1 MWQRA
6 RQLNLYNF
14 EEDTCY
20 MILQNASEESL
31 GVVYTPPELVAFM
44 VHLAHPTQPR
54 CRVLEP
60 ACADAPFL
68 AAFAERYGSHHEFVG
83 VEIDPAR
90 LARAR
95 ERLPTMTFVEADFL
109 LWEPKET
116 FDVIIGNPPYGII
129 GDASHYPIHV
139 LRERKALYRQRS
151 LTWRGKYNIYG
162 AFIEHAARL
171 LAPEGKLVFVVPA
184 SWLVL
189 DDFVR
194 LREYL
199 ATQGRLSVYY
209 LGKVFPKRNVSVVVL
224 VLEKGGR
231 GLALYDGEQLAVE
244 KPAYNGEM
252 IRFETPEL
260 LQMEQE
266 GVAVGELF
274 TIRFAARSP
283 EVRPHPAVRTEPARG
298 YVPVL
303 TGRNLHA
310 GWIDYE
316 TCYSGYWM
324 AYERAAEL
332 RAFYAFPHL
341 VVAHTKGARVVCAID
356 ARCYPWREEFHLIPK
371 QAGIDLQAVMEWL
384 NGAPVQRYVQALYRD
399 FVPHLTQAML
409 ARVPTPISLCSPHT

>member
-1 MWQRA
+1 MQKSPIQPRLCLA
-6 RQLNLYNF
+6 VLP
-14 EEDTCY
+14 
-20 MILQNASEESL
+20 NASEASL
-31 GVVYTPPELVAFM
+31 GVVYTPPGLVAFM
-44 VHLAHPTQPR
+44 VHLARPTKAR

-60 ACADAPFL
+60 ACANAPFL
-68 AAFAERYGSHHEFVG
+68 EAFAECHGTHHEFVG
-83 VEIDPAR
+83 VEIDPQR
-90 LARAR
+90 LAKTR
-95 ERLPTMTFVEADFL
+95 EKLPTMTFVEADFL

-116 FDVIIGNPPYGII
+116 FDIVIGNPPYGII

-139 LRERKALYRQRS
+139 LRERKVLYRQRS

-162 AFIEHAARL
+162 AFIEHATRL

-189 DDFVR
+189 DDFKR

-199 ATQGRLSVYY
+199 AAQGRLSVYY

-224 VLEKGGR
+224 ALEKGGR

-244 KPAYNGEM
+244 KPTYNGEM

-260 LQMEQE
+260 LQMERE

-283 EVRPHPAVRTEPARG
+283 EVRRHPAVRTEPALG
-298 YVPVL
+298 YAPVL

-310 GWIDYE
+310 GWIDYA

-324 AYERAAEL
+324 LHERAAEL
-332 RAFYAFPHL
+332 RAFYGFPHL

-384 NGAPVQRYVQALYRD
+384 NGAPVQRYVQTLYRD

>member
-1 MWQRA
+1 MQKSLSQPCPCLGA
-6 RQLNLYNF
+6 LP
-14 EEDTCY
+14 D
-20 MILQNASEESL
+20 ASEESL
-31 GVVYTPPELVAFM
+31 GVVYTPSELVAFM
-44 VHLAHPTQPR
+44 VHLARPIKTR

-60 ACADAPFL
+60 ACANAPFL
-68 AAFAERYGSHHEFVG
+68 EAFAARYGTHHEFVG
-83 VEIDPAR
+83 VEIDPSR
-90 LARAR
+90 LAKAR
-95 ERLPTMTFVEADFL
+95 ERLPTMTFIEVDFL

-129 GDASHYPIHV
+129 GDASHYPIHG
-139 LRERKALYRQRS
+139 LRAHKALYRQRS

-162 AFIEHAARL
+162 VFIEHATRL
-171 LAPEGKLVFVVPA
+171 LAPEGKLVFIVPA

-224 VLEKGGR
+224 ALEKGGR
-231 GLALYDGEQLAVE
+231 GLALYDGERLAVE
-244 KPAYNGEM
+244 KPTYNGEL

-260 LQMEQE
+260 LQMERA

-283 EVRPHPAVRTEPARG
+283 EVRRHPAVRTEPAPN

-303 TGRNLHA
+303 TGRNLNA
-310 GWIDYE
+310 GWIDYD

-324 AYERAAEL
+324 AHDRAAEL

-356 ARCYPWREEFHLIPK
+356 DRCYPWREEFHLVPK
-371 QAGIDLQAVMEWL
+371 SVGIDLLRVAEWL
-384 NGAPVQRYVQALYRD
+384 NSAPVQHYVRSLYRD
-399 FVPHLTQAML
+399 FVPHLTLRML
-409 ARVPTPISLCSPHT
+409 ERIPVPISLCSQRT

>member
-1 MWQRA
+1 MQKSLSQPCPCLGA
-6 RQLNLYNF
+6 LP
-14 EEDTCY
+14 D
-20 MILQNASEESL
+20 ASEESL
-31 GVVYTPPELVAFM
+31 GVVYTPSELVAFM
-44 VHLAHPTQPR
+44 VHLARPIKTR

-60 ACADAPFL
+60 ACANAPFL
-68 AAFAERYGSHHEFVG
+68 EAFAARYGTHHEFVG
-83 VEIDPAR
+83 VEIDPSR
-90 LARAR
+90 LAKAR
-95 ERLPTMTFVEADFL
+95 ERLPTMTFIEADFL
-109 LWEPKET
+109 LWEPKEA

-129 GDASHYPIHV
+129 GDASHYPIHG
-139 LRERKALYRQRS
+139 LRAHKALYRQRS

-162 AFIEHAARL
+162 VFIEHATRL
-171 LAPEGKLVFVVPA
+171 LAPEGKLVFIVPA

-224 VLEKGGR
+224 ALEKGGR
-231 GLALYDGEQLAVE
+231 GLALYDGERLAVE
-244 KPAYNGEM
+244 KPTYNGEL

-260 LQMEQE
+260 LQMERA

-283 EVRPHPAVRTEPARG
+283 EVRRHPAVRTEPAPN

-303 TGRNLHA
+303 TGRNLNA
-310 GWIDYE
+310 GWIDYD

-324 AYERAAEL
+324 AHDRAAEL

-356 ARCYPWREEFHLIPK
+356 DRCYPWREEFHLVPK
-371 QAGIDLQAVMEWL
+371 SVGIDLLRVAEWL
-384 NGAPVQRYVQALYRD
+384 NSAPVQHYVRSLYRD
-399 FVPHLTQAML
+399 FVPHLTLRML
-409 ARVPTPISLCSPHT
+409 ERIPVPISLCSPRT

>member
-1 MWQRA
+1 
-6 RQLNLYNF
+6 
-14 EEDTCY
+14 
-20 MILQNASEESL
+20 
-31 GVVYTPPELVAFM
+31 
-44 VHLAHPTQPR
+44 
-54 CRVLEP
+54 
-60 ACADAPFL
+60 
-68 AAFAERYGSHHEFVG
+68 
-83 VEIDPAR
+83 
-90 LARAR
+90 
-95 ERLPTMTFVEADFL
+95 MTFVEADFL
-109 LWEPKET
+109 LWVPNET

-283 EVRPHPAVRTEPARG
+283 EVRRHPAVRTEPARG

-324 AYERAAEL
+324 AHERAAEL
-332 RAFYAFPHL
+332 RAFYGFPHL
-341 VVAHTKGARVVCAID
+341 VVAHTKGTRVVCAMD
-356 ARCYPWREEFHLIPK
+356 ERCYPWREEFHLTPK
-371 QAGIDLQAVMEWL
+371 QVGIDQYTVMGWL
-384 NGAPVQRYVQALYRD
+384 NSAPVQRYMQSLYRD
-399 FVPHLTQAML
+399 FVPHLTLAML
-409 ARVPTPISLCSPHT
+409 KRIPMPPTYCSPRT

>member
-1 MWQRA
+1 MQKSLSQPCPCLGA
-6 RQLNLYNF
+6 LP
-14 EEDTCY
+14 D
-20 MILQNASEESL
+20 ASEESL
-31 GVVYTPPELVAFM
+31 GVVYTPSELVAFM
-44 VHLAHPTQPR
+44 VHLARPIKTR

-60 ACADAPFL
+60 ACANAPFL
-68 AAFAERYGSHHEFVG
+68 EAFAARYGTHHEFVG
-83 VEIDPAR
+83 VEIDPSR
-90 LARAR
+90 LAKAR
-95 ERLPTMTFVEADFL
+95 ERLPTMTFIEADFL

-129 GDASHYPIHV
+129 GDASHYPIHG
-139 LRERKALYRQRS
+139 LRAHKALYRQRS

-162 AFIEHAARL
+162 VFIEHATRL
-171 LAPEGKLVFVVPA
+171 LAPEGKLVFIVPA

-224 VLEKGGR
+224 ALEKGGR
-231 GLALYDGEQLAVE
+231 GLALYDGERLAVE
-244 KPAYNGEM
+244 KPTYNGEL

-260 LQMEQE
+260 LQMERA

-283 EVRPHPAVRTEPARG
+283 EVRRHPAVRTEPAPN

-303 TGRNLHA
+303 TGRNLNA
-310 GWIDYE
+310 GWIDYD

-324 AYERAAEL
+324 AHDRAAEL

-356 ARCYPWREEFHLIPK
+356 DRCYPWREEFHLVPK
-371 QAGIDLQAVMEWL
+371 SVGIDLLRVAEWL
-384 NGAPVQRYVQALYRD
+384 NSAPVQHYVRSLYRD
-399 FVPHLTQAML
+399 FVPHLTLRML
-409 ARVPTPISLCSPHT
+409 ERIPVPISLCSLRA

>member
-1 MWQRA
+1 MQKSLSQPCPCLGA
-6 RQLNLYNF
+6 LP
-14 EEDTCY
+14 D
-20 MILQNASEESL
+20 ASEESL
-31 GVVYTPPELVAFM
+31 GVVYTPSELVAFM
-44 VHLAHPTQPR
+44 VHLARPIKTR

-60 ACADAPFL
+60 ACANAPFL
-68 AAFAERYGSHHEFVG
+68 EAFAARYGTHHEFVG
-83 VEIDPAR
+83 VEIDPSR
-90 LARAR
+90 LAKAR
-95 ERLPTMTFVEADFL
+95 ERLPTMTFIEVDFL

-129 GDASHYPIHV
+129 GDASHYPIHG
-139 LRERKALYRQRS
+139 LRAHKALYRQRS

-162 AFIEHAARL
+162 VFIEHATRL
-171 LAPEGKLVFVVPA
+171 LAPEGKLVFIVPA

-224 VLEKGGR
+224 ALEKGGR
-231 GLALYDGEQLAVE
+231 GLALYDGERLAVE
-244 KPAYNGEM
+244 KPTYNGEL

-260 LQMEQE
+260 LQMERA

-283 EVRPHPAVRTEPARG
+283 EVRRHPAVRTEPAPN

-303 TGRNLHA
+303 TGRNLNA
-310 GWIDYE
+310 GWIDYD

-324 AYERAAEL
+324 AHDRAAEL

-356 ARCYPWREEFHLIPK
+356 DRCYPWREEFHLVPK
-371 QAGIDLQAVMEWL
+371 SVGIDLLRVAEWL
-384 NGAPVQRYVQALYRD
+384 NSAPVQHYVRSLYRD
-399 FVPHLTQAML
+399 FVPHLTLRML
-409 ARVPTPISLCSPHT
+409 ERIPVPISLCSLRA

>member
-1 MWQRA
+1 
-6 RQLNLYNF
+6 
-14 EEDTCY
+14 
-20 MILQNASEESL
+20 
-31 GVVYTPPELVAFM
+31 
-44 VHLAHPTQPR
+44 
-54 CRVLEP
+54 
-60 ACADAPFL
+60 
-68 AAFAERYGSHHEFVG
+68 
-83 VEIDPAR
+83 
-90 LARAR
+90 
-95 ERLPTMTFVEADFL
+95 
-109 LWEPKET
+109 
-116 FDVIIGNPPYGII
+116 
-129 GDASHYPIHV
+129 
-139 LRERKALYRQRS
+139 
-151 LTWRGKYNIYG
+151 
-162 AFIEHAARL
+162 
-171 LAPEGKLVFVVPA
+171 
-184 SWLVL
+184 
-189 DDFVR
+189 
-194 LREYL
+194 
-199 ATQGRLSVYY
+199 
-209 LGKVFPKRNVSVVVL
+209 
-224 VLEKGGR
+224 
-231 GLALYDGEQLAVE
+231 
-244 KPAYNGEM
+244 M

>member
-1 MWQRA
+1 MRRSPSQTH
-6 RQLNLYNF
+6 LYLA
-14 EEDTCY
+14 E
-20 MILQNASEESL
+20 LPNASEESL

-44 VHLAHPTQPR
+44 VHLARPTKAR

-60 ACADAPFL
+60 ACANAPFL
-68 AAFAERYGSHHEFVG
+68 EAFAERYGTHHEFVG
-83 VEIDPAR
+83 VEIDPQR
-90 LARAR
+90 LAKAR
-95 ERLPTMTFVEADFL
+95 EKLPTMTFVEADFL

-116 FDVIIGNPPYGII
+116 FDVVIGNPPYGII

-162 AFIEHAARL
+162 AFIEHATRL
-171 LAPEGKLVFVVPA
+171 LAPDGRLVFVMPA

-199 ATQGRLSVYY
+199 AAQGRLSVYY

-224 VLEKGGR
+224 ALEKGGR

-283 EVRPHPAVRTEPARG
+283 EVRRHPAVRTEPALG

-310 GWIDYE
+310 GWVDYE

-324 AYERAAEL
+324 AHERAAEL
-332 RAFYAFPHL
+332 RAFYGLPAPRGCPHEGRARGVRHRRAVL
-341 VVAHTKGARVVCAID
+341 PVARGVSPDSQIHRGRPAGGDGVAQQRARAALCSVALPRLRAPFDSTHAGARSRA
-356 ARCYPWREEFHLIPK
+356 A
-371 QAGIDLQAVMEWL
+371 
-384 NGAPVQRYVQALYRD
+384 
-399 FVPHLTQAML
+399 
-409 ARVPTPISLCSPHT
+409 

>member
-1 MWQRA
+1 MQKSLSQPCPCLGA
-6 RQLNLYNF
+6 LP
-14 EEDTCY
+14 D
-20 MILQNASEESL
+20 ASEESL
-31 GVVYTPPELVAFM
+31 GVVYTPSELVAFM
-44 VHLAHPTQPR
+44 VHLARPIKTR

-60 ACADAPFL
+60 ACANAPFL
-68 AAFAERYGSHHEFVG
+68 EAFAARYGTHHEFVG
-83 VEIDPAR
+83 VEIDPSR
-90 LARAR
+90 LAKAR
-95 ERLPTMTFVEADFL
+95 ERLPTMTFIEADFL

-129 GDASHYPIHV
+129 GDASHYPIHG
-139 LRERKALYRQRS
+139 LRAHKALYRQRS

-162 AFIEHAARL
+162 VFIEHATRL
-171 LAPEGKLVFVVPA
+171 LAPEGKLVFIVPA

-224 VLEKGGR
+224 ALEKGGR
-231 GLALYDGEQLAVE
+231 GLALYDGERLAVE
-244 KPAYNGEM
+244 KPTYNGEL

-260 LQMEQE
+260 LQMERA

-283 EVRPHPAVRTEPARG
+283 EVRRHPAVRTEPAPN

-303 TGRNLHA
+303 TGRNLNA
-310 GWIDYE
+310 GWIDYD

-324 AYERAAEL
+324 AHDRAAEL

-356 ARCYPWREEFHLIPK
+356 DRCYPWREEFHLVPK
-371 QAGIDLQAVMEWL
+371 SVGIDLLRVAEWL
-384 NGAPVQRYVQALYRD
+384 NSAPVQHYVRSLYRD
-399 FVPHLTQAML
+399 FVPHLTLRML
-409 ARVPTPISLCSPHT
+409 ERIPVPISLCSLRT

>member
-1 MWQRA
+1 MQKSLSQPCPCLGA
-6 RQLNLYNF
+6 LP
-14 EEDTCY
+14 D
-20 MILQNASEESL
+20 ASEESL
-31 GVVYTPPELVAFM
+31 GVVYTPSELVAFM
-44 VHLAHPTQPR
+44 VHLARPIKTR

-60 ACADAPFL
+60 ACANAPFL
-68 AAFAERYGSHHEFVG
+68 EAFAARYGTHHEFVG
-83 VEIDPAR
+83 VEIDPSR
-90 LARAR
+90 LAKAR
-95 ERLPTMTFVEADFL
+95 ERLPTMTFIEVDFL

-129 GDASHYPIHV
+129 GDASHYPIHG
-139 LRERKALYRQRS
+139 LRAHKALYRQRS

-162 AFIEHAARL
+162 VYIEHATRL
-171 LAPEGKLVFVVPA
+171 LAPEGKLVFIVPA

-224 VLEKGGR
+224 ALEKGGR
-231 GLALYDGEQLAVE
+231 GLALYDGERLAVE
-244 KPAYNGEM
+244 KPTYNGEL

-260 LQMEQE
+260 LQMERA

-283 EVRPHPAVRTEPARG
+283 EVRRHPAVRTEPAPN

-303 TGRNLHA
+303 TGRNLNA
-310 GWIDYE
+310 GWIDYD

-324 AYERAAEL
+324 AHDRAAEL

-356 ARCYPWREEFHLIPK
+356 DRCYPWREEFHLVPK
-371 QAGIDLQAVMEWL
+371 SVGIDLLRVAEWL
-384 NGAPVQRYVQALYRD
+384 NSAPVQHYVRSLYRD
-399 FVPHLTQAML
+399 FVPHLTLRML
-409 ARVPTPISLCSPHT
+409 ERIPVPISLCSLRT

>member
-1 MWQRA
+1 
-6 RQLNLYNF
+6 
-14 EEDTCY
+14 
-20 MILQNASEESL
+20 
-31 GVVYTPPELVAFM
+31 M
-44 VHLAHPTQPR
+44 VHLARPIKTR

-60 ACADAPFL
+60 ACANAPFL
-68 AAFAERYGSHHEFVG
+68 EAFAARYGTHHEFVG
-83 VEIDPAR
+83 VEIDPSR
-90 LARAR
+90 LAKAR
-95 ERLPTMTFVEADFL
+95 ERLPTMTFIEVDFL

-129 GDASHYPIHV
+129 GDASHYPIHG
-139 LRERKALYRQRS
+139 LRAHKALYRQRS

-162 AFIEHAARL
+162 VFIEHATRL
-171 LAPEGKLVFVVPA
+171 LAPEGKLVFIVPA

-224 VLEKGGR
+224 ALEKGGR
-231 GLALYDGEQLAVE
+231 GLALYDGERLAVE
-244 KPAYNGEM
+244 KPTYNGEL

-260 LQMEQE
+260 LQMERA

-283 EVRPHPAVRTEPARG
+283 EVRRHPAVRTEPAPN

-303 TGRNLHA
+303 TGRNLNA
-310 GWIDYE
+310 GWIDYD

-324 AYERAAEL
+324 AHDRAAEL

-356 ARCYPWREEFHLIPK
+356 DRCYPWREEFHLVPK
-371 QAGIDLQAVMEWL
+371 SVGIDLLRVAEWL
-384 NGAPVQRYVQALYRD
+384 NSAPVQHYVRSLYRD
-399 FVPHLTQAML
+399 FVPHLTLRML
-409 ARVPTPISLCSPHT
+409 ERIPVPISLCSLRT

>member
-1 MWQRA
+1 MRRSPSQTH
-6 RQLNLYNF
+6 LYLA
-14 EEDTCY
+14 E
-20 MILQNASEESL
+20 LPNASEESL

-44 VHLAHPTQPR
+44 VHLARPTKAR

-60 ACADAPFL
+60 ACANAPFL
-68 AAFAERYGSHHEFVG
+68 EAFAERYGTHHEFVG
-83 VEIDPAR
+83 VEIDPQR
-90 LARAR
+90 LAKAR
-95 ERLPTMTFVEADFL
+95 EKLPTMTFVEADFL

-116 FDVIIGNPPYGII
+116 FDVVIGNPPYGII

-162 AFIEHAARL
+162 AFIEHATRL

-189 DDFVR
+189 DDFKR

-199 ATQGRLSVYY
+199 AAQGRLSVYY

-224 VLEKGGR
+224 ALEKGGR

-244 KPAYNGEM
+244 KPTYNGEM

-260 LQMEQE
+260 LQMERE

-283 EVRPHPAVRTEPARG
+283 EVRRHPAVRTEPALG
-298 YVPVL
+298 YAPVL

-310 GWIDYE
+310 GWIDYA

-324 AYERAAEL
+324 LHERAAEL
-332 RAFYAFPHL
+332 RAFYGFPHL

-384 NGAPVQRYVQALYRD
+384 NGAPVQRYVQTLYRD

>member
-1 MWQRA
+1 
-6 RQLNLYNF
+6 
-14 EEDTCY
+14 
-20 MILQNASEESL
+20 
-31 GVVYTPPELVAFM
+31 
-44 VHLAHPTQPR
+44 
-54 CRVLEP
+54 
-60 ACADAPFL
+60 
-68 AAFAERYGSHHEFVG
+68 
-83 VEIDPAR
+83 
-90 LARAR
+90 
-95 ERLPTMTFVEADFL
+95 MTFVEADFL
-109 LWEPKET
+109 LWAPNET

-231 GLALYDGEQLAVE
+231 GLALYDGERLAVE
-244 KPAYNGEM
+244 KPTYRGEM

-274 TIRFAARSP
+274 TVRFAARSP
-283 EVRPHPAVRTEPARG
+283 EVRRHPAVRTEPARG

-324 AYERAAEL
+324 AHDRAAEL

-341 VVAHTKGARVVCAID
+341 VVAHTKGTRVVCAID
-356 ARCYPWREEFHLIPK
+356 ARCYPWREEFHLTPK
-371 QAGIDLQAVMEWL
+371 QVGIDQHAVMEWL
-384 NGAPVQRYVQALYRD
+384 NGAPVQRYVRLLYRD
-399 FVPHLTQAML
+399 FVPHLTLAML
-409 ARVPTPISLCSPHT
+409 ARVPVPFSLCSPRT